1 MSGEVVPIPTFPELV
16 ITTLLFADVL
26 KSKKEGWELDGGNT
40 VDQAL
45 RDDKGL
51 LEIAADLDDE
61 TKFLKVVKMAWKKL
75 ANYDR

>member
-1 MSGEVVPIPTFPELV
+1 MEEVNKANRFINGN
-16 ITTLLFADVL
+16 LFADVL